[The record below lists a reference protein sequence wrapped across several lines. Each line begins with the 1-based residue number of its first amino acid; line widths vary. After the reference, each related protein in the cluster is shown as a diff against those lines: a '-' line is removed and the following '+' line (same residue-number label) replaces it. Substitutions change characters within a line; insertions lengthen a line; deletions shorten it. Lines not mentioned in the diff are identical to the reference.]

1 MASVSARC
9 GVSLVMPRRAA
20 FTARPRMRYWPVEV
34 RSIALGVSRRC
45 ASPSR
50 WAAAMAWETWL
61 TSW

>member
-9 GVSLVMPRRAA
+9 GVSLVIPRRAA

-34 RSIALGVSRRC
+34 RSIALGVSRRWER
-45 ASPSR
+45 PSR
-50 WAAAMAWETWL
+50 WAAAIAWEIWV